1 MSSQTIK
8 QEIQAK
14 GVTMLPHQESV
25 IVERA
30 ELHEKLTKL
39 LAFMNTGSF
48 EALPDRD
55 RYLLNKQASF
65 LDFVHNVGA
74 AAFSGSTMRRKL
86 LAGDMIGACH
96 ENEKWV
102 YGTINKVK
110 TVLPGLLTRR
120 GANSDLCANGL

>member
-14 GVTMLPHQESV
+14 GVTMLPHQERV
-25 IVERA
+25 VVERA

-39 LAFMNTGSF
+39 LAFMNTESF

-65 LDFVHNVGA
+65 MGFYRDTLDERIELFQDDNDFPLGKA
-74 AAFSGSTMRRKL
+74 CDLSGDGTCE
-86 LAGDMIGACH
+86 ACQ
-96 ENEKWV
+96 
-102 YGTINKVK
+102 
-110 TVLPGLLTRR
+110 
-120 GANSDLCANGL
+120 